1 MAGGAANGIDATM
14 GILSMVPG
22 ANLAGDT
29 YFAMKGAK
37 DLKSGKLS

>member
-1 MAGGAANGIDATM
+1 MAGGAANGIDTAM
-14 GILSMVPG
+14 GIVSMIPG

-37 DLKSGKLS
+37 DLN